1 MHLMIW
7 NRIIRDFKVYTG
19 IEDRI
24 TELLL
29 GTKISVMLHVVK
41 PCSMETP
48 GMTHIGVGE
57 MVERGMPVTMRVIGK
72 LEFGEVNAVG
82 PRTLLVFADLGGM
95 NVPVDVAGNEPAE
108 NEKHV
113 LLAEMAGEPDGIVMF
128 VEGAGEADGTV
139 AALEVPSNDER
150 VRVLHCRLIARASP
164 RPCRRRH
171 PVAESLSRAYLFR
184 WPIGETETMIVPLEV
199 SDDSD
204 ARKLVVF
211 VGRVGEAEGTIIT
224 LEVDNPELAGKKTVD
239 KLVSVSFGDGTS
251 EMVLV
256 VSGNIALTVTVVMPA
271 VTVRLYLVVVNRC
284 LAVRVL
290 VCRRFF
296 LANLRDIYGKGFLPL
311 LPFRNR
317 ERSWLEIQATASTG
331 KSEKKIV
338 LSRAIRN
345 LSSSGNSFKERS
357 KIDCVRGTF
366 PIFIEGGS
374 INGSQGDS
382 SRRGGNRECRW
393 YADGDSGCYKGRR
406 SSGLFST
413 TFQAK
418 KLIFF
423 VFFVFGRVKD
433 RPSERCCQVRVIDVR
448 HLQISSAEFLGSF
461 TVGLKSY

>member
-1 MHLMIW
+1 MIW
-7 NRIIRDFKVYTG
+7 NRIIRDFKAYTG

-24 TELLL
+24 IELLL

-41 PCSMETP
+41 PCSMDTP

-108 NEKHV
+108 NEKRV

-150 VRVLHCRLIARASP
+150 VRVPLGNGKVKLETMTLP
-164 RPCRRRH
+164 LD
-171 PVAESLSRAYLFR
+171 VAGGKVLGKLVLLADSV
-184 WPIGETETMIVPLEV
+184 GETETMIVPLEV

-224 LEVDNPELAGKKTVD
+224 LEVDNPELAGKKTVG

-256 VSGNIALTVTVVMPA
+256 VSGNIVLTVTVVMPA

-311 LPFRNR
+311 LPF
-317 ERSWLEIQATASTG
+317 
-331 KSEKKIV
+331 
-338 LSRAIRN
+338 
-345 LSSSGNSFKERS
+345 
-357 KIDCVRGTF
+357 
-366 PIFIEGGS
+366 
-374 INGSQGDS
+374 
-382 SRRGGNRECRW
+382 
-393 YADGDSGCYKGRR
+393 
-406 SSGLFST
+406 
-413 TFQAK
+413 
-418 KLIFF
+418 
-423 VFFVFGRVKD
+423 
-433 RPSERCCQVRVIDVR
+433 
-448 HLQISSAEFLGSF
+448 
-461 TVGLKSY
+461 